1 MRFIHKIK
9 IPLIYMRPMYLND
22 DFDLRGLTLRVG
34 TDCSG
39 LDSPIVALNLLGINV
54 VHKWSCDNDPDIKKQ
69 ILHTFNPEIYFHDMF
84 DRDITSLPDIDLYVC
99 GMPCQSFSIANP
111 QRQGFNIKHGTLFF
125 EAFKVIEHKRPKY
138 FVLENV
144 KGLISHNNGETY
156 AVVRE
161 YLSSLED
168 YTIHYKILNT
178 MDYGVP
184 QNRPRLYIIGIRD
197 ADTTKLELPTTY
209 RYNLSHY
216 IDPSLPSDR
225 EKCLIP
231 RRKDCLEWAIKN
243 YDINERDDWC
253 INIGASLGSFIT
265 AMKDMTPCILTFC
278 PYYYLT
284 KHERFLQPQELL
296 ALQGFPNSYQL
307 HSCKSKQYKQIGN
320 AMSVNVLYH
329 VFYRMLS

>member
-1 MRFIHKIK
+1 
-9 IPLIYMRPMYLND
+9 MRPMYLND
-22 DFDLRGLTLRVG
+22 DFDLQGLTLCVG

-54 VHKWSCDNDPDIKKQ
+54 IHKWSCDNDPDIKKQ
-69 ILHTFNPEIYFHDMF
+69 ILNTFNPQLYFDDMF
-84 DRDITSLPDIDLYVC
+84 DRDVTCLPDVDLYIC
-99 GMPCQSFSIANP
+99 GFPCQSFSIANP

-125 EAFKVIEHKRPKY
+125 EAYKVIEHKRPKY

-144 KGLISHNNGETY
+144 KGLISHNDGETY
-156 AVVRE
+156 TIVRE
-161 YLSSLED
+161 HLASLED

-184 QNRPRLYIIGIRD
+184 QNRPRLYIIGIKD
-197 ADTTKLELPTTY
+197 ADTPRYDLDIPHTY

-216 IDPSLPSDR
+216 IDTSLPSTR

-231 RRKDCLEWAIKN
+231 RRKDCLEWALAN
-243 YDINERDDWC
+243 YNINMQDDWC
-253 INIGASLGSFIT
+253 INIGASLGTFIT
-265 AMKDMTPCILTFC
+265 AMKDISPCILTFC

-284 KHERFLQPQELL
+284 KYERFLQPQELL
-296 ALQGFPNSYQL
+296 ALQGFPDSYPL
-307 HSCKSKQYKQIGN
+307 HSSKSKQYKQIGN

-329 VFYRMLS
+329 IFYRLLC